1 MRSPSRGKNKLTPQQ
16 RGQIVADTLYSAR
29 SLKARAAM
37 TAPRRSTRDVR
48 AARPGGTIAKP
59 RGMKPGALATKAA
72 RSRAASA
79 GRKGAAAKKPVGW
92 MQSPEAR
99 KDRVDPMSAAN
110 RKDYARRL
118 RAVPKAAQRAI
129 QVERSAR
136 KQKFLVAGN
145 TAAQLT
151 NLSEGRM
158 QLIANVG
165 KRKNKLTPGQIDAIT
180 RTMSE
185 SARRLKVGMAMG
197 GRGRMKYNPKALQLA
212 PSTAARKIR
221 GARPSSTLAKP
232 KGLKPGALAAKRQK
246 PATPKRTAEEQ
257 ARRDLIARGLKK
269 LPKEKRA
276 RAIAMRR
283 EMEGRVT
290 APGQPKPRMTQKERW
305 LNRANVYERAAQRN
319 MERIAQIERKHAPY
333 RGDIAFNTQPGRI
346 PLREQMLREQE
357 RGFELRKK
365 AQAQLQRARELRNL
379 ATTNK
384 GDAERKR
391 QTQRDA
397 VTVEKGARIST
408 LMYGPG
414 RVVRVN
420 KKTVSYYS
428 EQTGSVINVDK
439 SWVKAS

>member
-1 MRSPSRGKNKLTPQQ
+1 MSKKQEGRMIATAERQMSAIRAKDQKAGALYDALAKAGRVKPPRAENRIARLT
-16 RGQIVADTLYSAR
+16 
-29 SLKARAAM
+29 RAAQGDPN
-37 TAPRRSTRDVR
+37 TEST
-48 AARPGGTIAKP
+48 
-59 RGMKPGALATKAA
+59 
-72 RSRAASA
+72 
-79 GRKGAAAKKPVGW
+79 
-92 MQSPEAR
+92 
-99 KDRVDPMSAAN
+99 
-110 RKDYARRL
+110 
-118 RAVPKAAQRAI
+118 KAAQRL
-129 QVERSAR
+129 
-136 KQKFLVAGN
+136 LV
-145 TAAQLT
+145 
-151 NLSEGRM
+151 
-158 QLIANVG
+158 
-165 KRKNKLTPGQIDAIT
+165 KRA
-180 RTMSE
+180 
-185 SARRLKVGMAMG
+185 
-197 GRGRMKYNPKALQLA
+197 
-212 PSTAARKIR
+212 
-221 GARPSSTLAKP
+221 AKP
-232 KGLKPGALAAKRQK
+232 AAPKRVTAGRLAGTVAKPRDMKPGALAAKRQK
-246 PATPKRTAEEQ
+246 PAAPKRTAEEQ
-257 ARRDLIARGLKK
+257 ARRDSIARGLKK

-346 PLREQMLREQE
+346 PARERMIREQE

-439 SWVKAS
+439 SWVKTS